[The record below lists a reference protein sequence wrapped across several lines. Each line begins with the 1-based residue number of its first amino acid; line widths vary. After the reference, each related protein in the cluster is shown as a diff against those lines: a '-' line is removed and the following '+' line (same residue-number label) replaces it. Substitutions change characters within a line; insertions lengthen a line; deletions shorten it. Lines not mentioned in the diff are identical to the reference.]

1 MASAQ
6 DGGLGGAVPA
16 IAERAPAR
24 RAGAV
29 REARDA
35 APSGPGPGE
44 RGGGVGGLRVL
55 GLLPGV
61 PGGPPPPGGSG
72 TQHLRVLNGTP
83 PAFWV
88 SSPLPGVGSACV
100 PG

>member
-6 DGGLGGAVPA
+6 DGGLGSGVPA

-29 REARDA
+29 CEASDA

-44 RGGGVGGLRVL
+44 PDGVGPGVL
-55 GLLPGV
+55 GLLPVV
-61 PGGPPPPGGSG
+61 PGGPGPPGASG

-83 PAFWV
+83 PAF
-88 SSPLPGVGSACV
+88 
-100 PG
+100 

>member
-24 RAGAV
+24 RAGAMC
-29 REARDA
+29 EARDA

-44 RGGGVGGLRVL
+44 PNGVGPRVL

-61 PGGPPPPGGSG
+61 PGGPARSFWNAAP
-72 TQHLRVLNGTP
+72 QVLNGTP
-83 PAFWV
+83 PAF
-88 SSPLPGVGSACV
+88 
-100 PG
+100 